1 VQLQGVITIRGDSA
15 PALAHGVDLYFQ
27 IKVGITMILDLP
39 FCSGERSWFIIW
51 WGWYDVV

>member
-15 PALAHGVDLYFQ
+15 PALAHGVDLGFQ
-27 IKVGITMILDLP
+27 TKAGITMILDLP
-39 FCSGERSWFIIW
+39 FCGGERSWFIIW